1 MVSLQAVKADRTQ
14 SKKEQLGYR
23 YPVKMLNSLT
33 LFGTSLLLYSRK
45 WVEGEEEDEEE
56 EEEIQSSLPG
66 CAELWR
72 ELVEVTAVVFEA
84 SAEEFRRVEIAV
96 GVEAEEEAEE
106 EAQMEAEAATRDR
119 RPEIS
124 VRDSILFYFSL
135 PLNLNG

>member
-1 MVSLQAVKADRTQ
+1 
-14 SKKEQLGYR
+14 
-23 YPVKMLNSLT
+23 MLNSLT

-135 PLNLNG
+135 PLNLNR